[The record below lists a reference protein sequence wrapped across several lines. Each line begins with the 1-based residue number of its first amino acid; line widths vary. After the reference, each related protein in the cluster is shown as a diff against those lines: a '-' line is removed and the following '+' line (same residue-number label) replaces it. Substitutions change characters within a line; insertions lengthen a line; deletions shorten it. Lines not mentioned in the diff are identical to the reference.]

1 MDQAQRYKE
10 LAARTEGKTLDSSYH
25 AAFYLLSC
33 EQVIYDVAKRHVNAM
48 GIGFDGLRRSMR
60 GFDETSL
67 QIVEVAH
74 NLFKWTGKCRVTPFD
89 VSRMGYPYMELVCNA
104 IWIASGEVKVQ
115 IRDAGNGKP
124 KLLLDSTPYQR
135 TQRLHSRMEQMYTE
149 MLEEQPEDMGMG
161 LGEQN
166 GETGVE
172 MFGEPDEDMEMER

>member
-33 EQVIYDVAKRHVNAM
+33 EQGIFDVAKKHVNAM
-48 GIGFDGLRRSMR
+48 GIGFDGLKRSLR

-67 QIVEVAH
+67 Q
-74 NLFKWTGKCRVTPFD
+74 
-89 VSRMGYPYMELVCNA
+89 VCNA

-115 IRDAGNGKP
+115 IRDAENREP
-124 KLLLDSTPYQR
+124 ELFLDSKPYQR

-149 MLEEQPEDMGMG
+149 MLESSEDMGMG
-161 LGEQN
+161 MGEQN
-166 GETGVE
+166 GGIGIE